1 MPAIRHQVNIA
12 VPTRTVWAALTTAD
26 GLMSWWADEARVDAR
41 EGGIV
46 VVTTEGDDGEPVE
59 ERGTFLTLR
68 PTRKIEI
75 KWDKGSTASTA
86 GTRITF
92 QLAKDG
98 PETRLSLVHSGGGV
112 LDDEEARAVLDKDWH
127 RALRGLRDSLESE
140 AG

>member
-1 MPAIRHQVNIA
+1 MASIRHQVNIA

-41 EGGIV
+41 VGGVI
-46 VVTTEGDDGEPVE
+46 VVTTEGDDGEPIE
-59 ERGTFLTLR
+59 ERGTFLELR

-75 KWDKGSTASTA
+75 KWDTGSRAPTA

-98 PETRLSLVHSGGGV
+98 PETRLSLIHSGPGV
-112 LDDEEARAVLDKDWH
+112 LEDEEARAVLAKDWL
-127 RALRGLRDSLESE
+127 RALKGLRDSLESP
-140 AG
+140 